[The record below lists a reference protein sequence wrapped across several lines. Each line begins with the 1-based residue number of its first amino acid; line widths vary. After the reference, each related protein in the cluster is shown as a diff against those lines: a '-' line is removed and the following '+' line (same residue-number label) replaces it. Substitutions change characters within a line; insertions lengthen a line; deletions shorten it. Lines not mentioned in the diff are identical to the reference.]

1 MIRDTLSHIGGI
13 GLYGII
19 SIALFFAVFLG
30 VLIWAFQLK
39 KPWLNTMAQL
49 PLEPDASGKND
60 PGTTSQTP
68 YHHD

>member
-30 VLIWAFQLK
+30 VLIWAFRLK
-39 KPWLNTMAQL
+39 KPWLNTMAHL
-49 PLEPDASGKND
+49 PLEPDD
-60 PGTTSQTP
+60 PGEPHPLTTSQPP

>member
-30 VLIWAFQLK
+30 ILIWACQLK
-39 KPWLNTMAQL
+39 KPWLKTMAQL
-49 PLEPDASGKND
+49 PLEPDD
-60 PGTTSQTP
+60 PGEPDPATTSQPP